1 MAIASVRLRHAPD
14 LDALRAAVADVA
26 ARHEVLRTVIDDS
39 SADNPADGVPVQRI
53 LDLDMIGEI
62 VEAGTL
68 PAGRTVAEE
77 VITRSREFLTRPFD
91 LRSAPPIRVGVDEIT
106 RDAADLGDTE
116 PADTDVDDTDFDYT
130 DFDDTGAVLTI
141 AMHHIAT
148 DEWSDRPLLADLTM
162 AYSARRAGRAPDFEP
177 LPVQYAD
184 YALWNRRR
192 LDDIADDQLSYWTH
206 ALADL
211 PEELP
216 LPRDRARRPGT
227 PGPAATE
234 TIVLGPDLRGRLAGI
249 ARNAGASM
257 FMLMQA
263 AVAVTLH
270 RVGAGDDIPLGSPI
284 SGRTDPALDDLIGF
298 FVGTQVLRTDIS
310 GRPRFDEL
318 LSRVREADLAAF
330 DNADVGFQQIVERI
344 APPRVAGRNPLFQ
357 VTVGYLPLDVVP
369 GEFLGIPATFEPL
382 TAAAAKFDLAFTA
395 VDVTA
400 TGELTIALEYATD
413 LFDRATAQRL
423 LAYLTRV
430 MDAVAA
436 DPRIGVDAID
446 LLDADKIDALR
457 QLESGPPAATGAETT
472 LVDLLDAAIAAHP
485 DVVALRDTTGA
496 TLTYREFDSATGRLA
511 MRLHENGVGP
521 DDVVA
526 VATERGIG
534 LLVAVHGV
542 LRAGAAYLPVDVDL
556 PADRIAFMLADSG
569 AVAVVSDA
577 SGVEMPWCP
586 ADLTLIDLE
595 GEDVFGGGPVPDV
608 GIVPRPAAGNAAYVV
623 YTSGST
629 GRPKGVVVDH
639 RSVVNVLTWRQATM
653 PGDPF
658 GPGDTVLVKTP
669 VGFDGAVWELVLP
682 FVCGATALVA
692 EPGVHR
698 DPVRQAQII
707 AEFGVTTAV
716 FVPSLLDLFVP
727 MMAGDGSLRRIIAGG
742 EALTADL
749 AHRVLTAAPHLA
761 LINAYGP
768 TETTVVVTD
777 QLAAPDTAG
786 PTVPIGR
793 PIAATTLL
801 VLDGSL
807 RRVPDGA
814 VGELYVRG
822 DALARGYL
830 GRSGLTAAAFIA
842 DPTGEVPGARVYRT
856 GDVVRRRDG
865 LLEYVGRADSQVKLR
880 GNRVEIGEIE
890 AAIRDLAVVDG
901 AAVAATGDR
910 LVAWVIPADP
920 AADPGRLVP
929 TIIEQLTGRLPDY
942 MIPAP
947 ITVLAE
953 FPLNHTGKLDRRA
966 LPMPVLGADTGTAA
980 RTELEADLAEIFGV
994 VLSAPVHDVDA
1005 DFFALGG
1012 HSLLGIKAI
1021 NLIRATLGYEV
1032 GLRTLFD
1039 RPTVAG
1045 LAAHLSG
1052 GDGTQPDTQPAA
1064 QLTRRADRR
1073 AVLSFGQE
1081 RMLTLHAV
1089 NGPSS
1094 TYNVPLLWRP
1104 GGVGALGGEPIDH
1117 EVLRAAVH
1125 DVVMRHEVLRTRY
1138 PDAAPLVVAD
1148 PVVPVDIVPGTEALF
1163 ASAAYAFDLA
1173 DELPIR
1179 VAATGD
1185 LAVVTIH
1192 HIATDEWSAAP
1203 LRADL
1208 DRAYTARQAGRVP
1221 DWQPLALQYSDFAAW
1236 QRETISGARRDAQ
1249 LAFWRAALTGA
1260 PEELTLPYDRPRPPR
1275 PSGRG
1280 DGVFLALDPDL
1291 VDRLRQLGAAT
1302 GTSMFMVVQGAVA
1315 VLLARLGG
1323 GPDIPLGTPVTVRN
1337 DARLDELV
1345 GFFLNTVVLRTDT
1358 SGNPTAR
1365 ELLGRVRDT
1374 DLAAFDHR
1382 DVPFEQVV
1390 DEVTSARSSALNPLF
1405 QTMVVYV
1412 DGRLPAITEGS
1423 GPLAPTTAKFD
1434 LSFDFTEDASDGRV
1448 RVGGVIEYSTDLFD
1462 RPTIEAMA
1470 TRLVAIL
1477 EYMASRPDSPLGGL
1491 DIRTPA
1497 ELRELHRPAAPASTF
1512 AALFDAVV
1520 LRGPDA
1526 PALRGV
1532 DGRRTFAELDA
1543 RVRLIASRLA
1553 DDGIGPEDAV
1563 AICLPRGIVA
1573 LEAIFGVL
1581 YSGAAC
1587 LPIEPGTPGDR
1598 VAAMCRVAAPRRVID
1613 RLDDPILAPGA
1624 PVPNTVRRT
1633 VSLRPDHPAYVIFTS
1648 GSTGTPKGVV
1658 VSHRGLANLF
1668 ASHRRM
1674 LHDPAKRRAGRER
1687 LRVGHAWSLA
1697 FDASWQPQLWL
1708 LDGHEISIVD
1718 EDTRRDA
1725 DALAARLRE
1734 ERWDFLELT
1743 PSHLRQLGGA
1753 EQSMAAIGFGGGGHS
1768 GRPVA
1773 GTGRATGQ
1781 RRLQPLR
1788 AHRGDR
1794 RCSRRAGIRRRSP
1807 DRRAPGRRSAR
1818 LCSRRRIAAGTRRC
1832 GWRTL
1837 PGRCRAGPRLSG
1849 SRRPDRGTLRGRS
1862 VRRGRDP
1869 DVPDRRHGSLDAGRA
1884 ARLPRPRRRS
1894 GQDPRVPRR
1903 TG

>member
-1 MAIASVRLRHAPD
+1 
-14 LDALRAAVADVA
+14 
-26 ARHEVLRTVIDDS
+26 
-39 SADNPADGVPVQRI
+39 
-53 LDLDMIGEI
+53 
-62 VEAGTL
+62 
-68 PAGRTVAEE
+68 
-77 VITRSREFLTRPFD
+77 
-91 LRSAPPIRVGVDEIT
+91 
-106 RDAADLGDTE
+106 
-116 PADTDVDDTDFDYT
+116 
-130 DFDDTGAVLTI
+130 
-141 AMHHIAT
+141 
-148 DEWSDRPLLADLTM
+148 
-162 AYSARRAGRAPDFEP
+162 
-177 LPVQYAD
+177 
-184 YALWNRRR
+184 
-192 LDDIADDQLSYWTH
+192 
-206 ALADL
+206 
-211 PEELP
+211 
-216 LPRDRARRPGT
+216 
-227 PGPAATE
+227 
-234 TIVLGPDLRGRLAGI
+234 
-249 ARNAGASM
+249 
-257 FMLMQA
+257 
-263 AVAVTLH
+263 
-270 RVGAGDDIPLGSPI
+270 
-284 SGRTDPALDDLIGF
+284 
-298 FVGTQVLRTDIS
+298 
-310 GRPRFDEL
+310 
-318 LSRVREADLAAF
+318 
-330 DNADVGFQQIVERI
+330 
-344 APPRVAGRNPLFQ
+344 
-357 VTVGYLPLDVVP
+357 
-369 GEFLGIPATFEPL
+369 
-382 TAAAAKFDLAFTA
+382 
-395 VDVTA
+395 
-400 TGELTIALEYATD
+400 
-413 LFDRATAQRL
+413 
-423 LAYLTRV
+423 

-446 LLDADKIDALR
+446 LLDADEIDALR

-994 VLSAPVHDVDA
+994 VLGAPVHDVDA

-1148 PVVPVDIVPGTEALF
+1148 PVVPVDIVPATEALF

-1390 DEVTSARSSALNPLF
+1390 DEVTSARSSALNLLF

-1520 LRGPDA
+1520 ARGPDA
-1526 PALRGV
+1526 PALRGA
-1532 DGRRTFAELDA
+1532 DGRRTFADLDA

-1553 DDGIGPEDAV
+1553 DDGIGPEDVV

-1674 LHDPAKRRAGRER
+1674 LHDRPSGAPDGNGSGSVTRGRWPSTRPGSRSCGCSTGMRSASSTRTPDATPTRSPPASARRDGTSWNSPPPTCDSSAAPNSPWRQSVSGGEAIPDDQWRELGALPDSDAYNLYGPTEATVGALVARASDADHPIVGRPVDGARAYVLDDALRPVPDGVDGELYLAGAGLARGYLGRGDLTAERFVADPFGEDGTRMYRTGDTVRWTRDGQLVYRGRGDDQVKIRGYRVELGEIEAALLARPGVSQAVVIVRAGRLIGYVVADPRSVPDPVALRADLRHVLPDYMVPAAIVGLDRMPTLPNGKLDRRGLPDPVTDAAVRAPQTADELAVARAIADVVSLPPEQVGLDEDFFELGGDSIVAMQLVSRLRAEGRCLPPRRDEPPHHRRTRGGDRRAGCRTDGGR
-1687 LRVGHAWSLA
+1687 RHHLRTGARPPDRALA
-1697 FDASWQPQLWL
+1697 RR
-1708 LDGHEISIVD
+1708 
-1718 EDTRRDA
+1718 TRR
-1725 DALAARLRE
+1725 
-1734 ERWDFLELT
+1734 
-1743 PSHLRQLGGA
+1743 
-1753 EQSMAAIGFGGGGHS
+1753 
-1768 GRPVA
+1768 
-1773 GTGRATGQ
+1773 
-1781 RRLQPLR
+1781 RR
-1788 AHRGDR
+1788 
-1794 RCSRRAGIRRRSP
+1794 
-1807 DRRAPGRRSAR
+1807 
-1818 LCSRRRIAAGTRRC
+1818 
-1832 GWRTL
+1832 
-1837 PGRCRAGPRLSG
+1837 
-1849 SRRPDRGTLRGRS
+1849 RRPDPRLPPVRAAACSGRLRSEPRGPGDRGPAATSPHAARTPGGRRATLA
-1862 VRRGRDP
+1862 VRRRCNGTRSRGGPQHRPGCQGGCAAGPGGPEPGCRTD
-1869 DVPDRRHGSLDAGRA
+1869 DLGHVDRLWR
-1884 ARLPRPRRRS
+1884 
-1894 GQDPRVPRR
+1894 
-1903 TG
+1903 

>member
-1 MAIASVRLRHAPD
+1 M
-14 LDALRAAVADVA
+14 
-26 ARHEVLRTVIDDS
+26 
-39 SADNPADGVPVQRI
+39 
-53 LDLDMIGEI
+53 
-62 VEAGTL
+62 
-68 PAGRTVAEE
+68 
-77 VITRSREFLTRPFD
+77 
-91 LRSAPPIRVGVDEIT
+91 
-106 RDAADLGDTE
+106 
-116 PADTDVDDTDFDYT
+116 
-130 DFDDTGAVLTI
+130 
-141 AMHHIAT
+141 
-148 DEWSDRPLLADLTM
+148 LADLTT

-234 TIVLGPDLRGRLAGI
+234 TVFLGPDLRGRLAGI
-249 ARNAGASM
+249 ARTAGASM

-270 RVGAGDDIPLGSPI
+270 RLGAGDDIPLGSPI

-330 DNADVGFQQIVERI
+330 DNGDVGFQQIVERI

-446 LLDADKIDALR
+446 LLDADEIDALR

-669 VGFDGAVWELVLP
+669 GGFDGAVWELVLP

-920 AADPGRLVP
+920 AAGPGRLVP

-994 VLSAPVHDVDA
+994 VLGAPVHDVDA

-1104 GGVGALGGEPIDH
+1104 GVVALGGEPIDH

-1236 QRETISGARRDAQ
+1236 QRETISGARLDAQ

-1260 PEELTLPYDRPRPPR
+1260 PEELTLPYDRPRPAR

-1520 LRGPDA
+1520 ARGPDA
-1526 PALRGV
+1526 PALRGA
-1532 DGRRTFAELDA
+1532 DGRRTFADLDA

-1553 DDGIGPEDAV
+1553 DDGIGPEDVV

-1674 LHDPAKRRAGRER
+1674 LHDRPSGAPDGNGSGSVTRGRWPSTRPGSRSCGCSTGMRSASSTRTPDATPTRSPPASA
-1687 LRVGHAWSLA
+1687 
-1697 FDASWQPQLWL
+1697 
-1708 LDGHEISIVD
+1708 
-1718 EDTRRDA
+1718 RRDGTSWNSPPPTC
-1725 DALAARLRE
+1725 DSSAAPNSP
-1734 ERWDFLELT
+1734 W
-1743 PSHLRQLGGA
+1743 RQ
-1753 EQSMAAIGFGGGGHS
+1753 SVSGGGGHS

-1837 PGRCRAGPRLSG
+1837 PGRRRAGPRLSG
-1849 SRRPDRGTLRGRS
+1849 RGDLTAERFVADPFGEDGTRMYRTGDTVRWTRDGQLVYRGRGDDQVKIRGYRVELGEIEAALLARPGVS
-1862 VRRGRDP
+1862 QAVVIVR
-1869 DVPDRRHGSLDAGRA
+1869 AGRLIGYVVGIRA
-1884 ARLPRPRRRS
+1884 VFPIRWHCVPISDMCCPTTWFRRRS
-1894 GQDPRVPRR
+1894 SALTGCPPCR
-1903 TG
+1903 TGNWIGGGCPTR

>member
-1 MAIASVRLRHAPD
+1 
-14 LDALRAAVADVA
+14 
-26 ARHEVLRTVIDDS
+26 
-39 SADNPADGVPVQRI
+39 
-53 LDLDMIGEI
+53 
-62 VEAGTL
+62 
-68 PAGRTVAEE
+68 
-77 VITRSREFLTRPFD
+77 
-91 LRSAPPIRVGVDEIT
+91 
-106 RDAADLGDTE
+106 
-116 PADTDVDDTDFDYT
+116 
-130 DFDDTGAVLTI
+130 
-141 AMHHIAT
+141 
-148 DEWSDRPLLADLTM
+148 
-162 AYSARRAGRAPDFEP
+162 
-177 LPVQYAD
+177 
-184 YALWNRRR
+184 
-192 LDDIADDQLSYWTH
+192 
-206 ALADL
+206 
-211 PEELP
+211 
-216 LPRDRARRPGT
+216 
-227 PGPAATE
+227 
-234 TIVLGPDLRGRLAGI
+234 
-249 ARNAGASM
+249 
-257 FMLMQA
+257 
-263 AVAVTLH
+263 
-270 RVGAGDDIPLGSPI
+270 
-284 SGRTDPALDDLIGF
+284 
-298 FVGTQVLRTDIS
+298 
-310 GRPRFDEL
+310 
-318 LSRVREADLAAF
+318 
-330 DNADVGFQQIVERI
+330 
-344 APPRVAGRNPLFQ
+344 
-357 VTVGYLPLDVVP
+357 
-369 GEFLGIPATFEPL
+369 
-382 TAAAAKFDLAFTA
+382 
-395 VDVTA
+395 
-400 TGELTIALEYATD
+400 
-413 LFDRATAQRL
+413 
-423 LAYLTRV
+423 

-446 LLDADKIDALR
+446 LLDADEIDALR

-994 VLSAPVHDVDA
+994 VLGAPVHDVDA

-1520 LRGPDA
+1520 ARGPDA
-1526 PALRGV
+1526 PALRGA
-1532 DGRRTFAELDA
+1532 DGRRTFADLDA

-1553 DDGIGPEDAV
+1553 DDGIGPEDVV

-1581 YSGAAC
+1581 YSGAAY

-1674 LHDPAKRRAGRER
+1674 LHDRPSGAPDGNGSGSVTRGRWPSTRPGSRSCGCSTGMRSASSTRTPDATPTRSPPASARRDGTSWNSPPPTCDSSAAPNSPWRQSVSGGEAIPDDQWRELGALPDSDAYNLYGPTEATVGALVARASDADHPIVGRPVDGARAYVLDDALRPVPDGVDGELYLAGAGLARGYLGRGDLTAERFVADPFGEDGTRMYRTGDTVRWTRDGQLVYRGRGDDQVKIRGYRVELGEIEAALLARPGVSQAVVIVRAGRLIGYVVADPRSVPDPVALRADLRHVLPDYMVPAAIVGLDRMPTLPNGKLDRRGLPDPVTDAAVRAPQTADELAVARAIADVVSLPPEQVGLDEDFFELGGDSIVAMQLVSRLRAEGRCLPPRRDEPPHHRRTRGGDRRAGCRTDGGR
-1687 LRVGHAWSLA
+1687 RHHLRTGARPPDRALA
-1697 FDASWQPQLWL
+1697 RR
-1708 LDGHEISIVD
+1708 
-1718 EDTRRDA
+1718 TRR
-1725 DALAARLRE
+1725 
-1734 ERWDFLELT
+1734 
-1743 PSHLRQLGGA
+1743 
-1753 EQSMAAIGFGGGGHS
+1753 
-1768 GRPVA
+1768 
-1773 GTGRATGQ
+1773 
-1781 RRLQPLR
+1781 RR
-1788 AHRGDR
+1788 
-1794 RCSRRAGIRRRSP
+1794 
-1807 DRRAPGRRSAR
+1807 
-1818 LCSRRRIAAGTRRC
+1818 
-1832 GWRTL
+1832 
-1837 PGRCRAGPRLSG
+1837 
-1849 SRRPDRGTLRGRS
+1849 RRPDPRLPPVRAAACSGRLRSEPRGPGDRGPAATSPHAARTPGGRRATLA
-1862 VRRGRDP
+1862 VRRRCNGTRSRGGPQHRPGCQGGCAAGPGGPEPGCRTD
-1869 DVPDRRHGSLDAGRA
+1869 DLGHVDRLWR
-1884 ARLPRPRRRS
+1884 
-1894 GQDPRVPRR
+1894 
-1903 TG
+1903 

>member
-1 MAIASVRLRHAPD
+1 M
-14 LDALRAAVADVA
+14 
-26 ARHEVLRTVIDDS
+26 
-39 SADNPADGVPVQRI
+39 
-53 LDLDMIGEI
+53 
-62 VEAGTL
+62 
-68 PAGRTVAEE
+68 
-77 VITRSREFLTRPFD
+77 
-91 LRSAPPIRVGVDEIT
+91 
-106 RDAADLGDTE
+106 
-116 PADTDVDDTDFDYT
+116 
-130 DFDDTGAVLTI
+130 
-141 AMHHIAT
+141 
-148 DEWSDRPLLADLTM
+148 
-162 AYSARRAGRAPDFEP
+162 
-177 LPVQYAD
+177 
-184 YALWNRRR
+184 
-192 LDDIADDQLSYWTH
+192 
-206 ALADL
+206 
-211 PEELP
+211 
-216 LPRDRARRPGT
+216 
-227 PGPAATE
+227 
-234 TIVLGPDLRGRLAGI
+234 
-249 ARNAGASM
+249 
-257 FMLMQA
+257 
-263 AVAVTLH
+263 
-270 RVGAGDDIPLGSPI
+270 
-284 SGRTDPALDDLIGF
+284 
-298 FVGTQVLRTDIS
+298 
-310 GRPRFDEL
+310 
-318 LSRVREADLAAF
+318 
-330 DNADVGFQQIVERI
+330 
-344 APPRVAGRNPLFQ
+344 
-357 VTVGYLPLDVVP
+357 
-369 GEFLGIPATFEPL
+369 
-382 TAAAAKFDLAFTA
+382 
-395 VDVTA
+395 
-400 TGELTIALEYATD
+400 
-413 LFDRATAQRL
+413 
-423 LAYLTRV
+423 
-430 MDAVAA
+430 
-436 DPRIGVDAID
+436 
-446 LLDADKIDALR
+446 
-457 QLESGPPAATGAETT
+457 
-472 LVDLLDAAIAAHP
+472 
-485 DVVALRDTTGA
+485 
-496 TLTYREFDSATGRLA
+496 
-511 MRLHENGVGP
+511 
-521 DDVVA
+521 
-526 VATERGIG
+526 
-534 LLVAVHGV
+534 
-542 LRAGAAYLPVDVDL
+542 
-556 PADRIAFMLADSG
+556 
-569 AVAVVSDA
+569 
-577 SGVEMPWCP
+577 
-586 ADLTLIDLE
+586 
-595 GEDVFGGGPVPDV
+595 
-608 GIVPRPAAGNAAYVV
+608 
-623 YTSGST
+623 
-629 GRPKGVVVDH
+629 
-639 RSVVNVLTWRQATM
+639 
-653 PGDPF
+653 
-658 GPGDTVLVKTP
+658 
-669 VGFDGAVWELVLP
+669 
-682 FVCGATALVA
+682 
-692 EPGVHR
+692 
-698 DPVRQAQII
+698 
-707 AEFGVTTAV
+707 
-716 FVPSLLDLFVP
+716 
-727 MMAGDGSLRRIIAGG
+727 
-742 EALTADL
+742 
-749 AHRVLTAAPHLA
+749 
-761 LINAYGP
+761 
-768 TETTVVVTD
+768 
-777 QLAAPDTAG
+777 
-786 PTVPIGR
+786 
-793 PIAATTLL
+793 
-801 VLDGSL
+801 
-807 RRVPDGA
+807 
-814 VGELYVRG
+814 
-822 DALARGYL
+822 
-830 GRSGLTAAAFIA
+830 
-842 DPTGEVPGARVYRT
+842 
-856 GDVVRRRDG
+856 
-865 LLEYVGRADSQVKLR
+865 
-880 GNRVEIGEIE
+880 
-890 AAIRDLAVVDG
+890 
-901 AAVAATGDR
+901 
-910 LVAWVIPADP
+910 
-920 AADPGRLVP
+920 
-929 TIIEQLTGRLPDY
+929 
-942 MIPAP
+942 
-947 ITVLAE
+947 
-953 FPLNHTGKLDRRA
+953 
-966 LPMPVLGADTGTAA
+966 
-980 RTELEADLAEIFGV
+980 
-994 VLSAPVHDVDA
+994 
-1005 DFFALGG
+1005 
-1012 HSLLGIKAI
+1012 
-1021 NLIRATLGYEV
+1021 
-1032 GLRTLFD
+1032 
-1039 RPTVAG
+1039 
-1045 LAAHLSG
+1045 
-1052 GDGTQPDTQPAA
+1052 
-1064 QLTRRADRR
+1064 
-1073 AVLSFGQE
+1073 
-1081 RMLTLHAV
+1081 
-1089 NGPSS
+1089 
-1094 TYNVPLLWRP
+1094 
-1104 GGVGALGGEPIDH
+1104 
-1117 EVLRAAVH
+1117 
-1125 DVVMRHEVLRTRY
+1125 LRTRY

-1520 LRGPDA
+1520 ARGPDA
-1526 PALRGV
+1526 PALRGA

-1553 DDGIGPEDAV
+1553 DDGIGPEDVV

-1581 YSGAAC
+1581 YSGAAY

-1648 GSTGTPKGVV
+1648 GSTGAPKGVV
-1658 VSHRGLANLF
+1658 VAHRGLANLF

-1837 PGRCRAGPRLSG
+1837 PGRRRAGPRLSG
-1849 SRRPDRGTLRGRS
+1849 RGDLTAERFVADPFGEDGTRMYRTGDTVRWTRDGQLVYRGRGDDQVKIRGYRVELGEIEAALLARPGVS
-1862 VRRGRDP
+1862 QAVVIVR
-1869 DVPDRRHGSLDAGRA
+1869 AGRLIGYVVGIRA
-1884 ARLPRPRRRS
+1884 VFPIRWHCVPISDMCCPTTWFRRRS
-1894 GQDPRVPRR
+1894 SALTGCPPCR
-1903 TG
+1903 TGNWIGGGCPTR

>member
-1 MAIASVRLRHAPD
+1 
-14 LDALRAAVADVA
+14 
-26 ARHEVLRTVIDDS
+26 
-39 SADNPADGVPVQRI
+39 
-53 LDLDMIGEI
+53 
-62 VEAGTL
+62 
-68 PAGRTVAEE
+68 
-77 VITRSREFLTRPFD
+77 
-91 LRSAPPIRVGVDEIT
+91 
-106 RDAADLGDTE
+106 
-116 PADTDVDDTDFDYT
+116 
-130 DFDDTGAVLTI
+130 
-141 AMHHIAT
+141 
-148 DEWSDRPLLADLTM
+148 
-162 AYSARRAGRAPDFEP
+162 
-177 LPVQYAD
+177 
-184 YALWNRRR
+184 
-192 LDDIADDQLSYWTH
+192 
-206 ALADL
+206 
-211 PEELP
+211 
-216 LPRDRARRPGT
+216 
-227 PGPAATE
+227 
-234 TIVLGPDLRGRLAGI
+234 
-249 ARNAGASM
+249 
-257 FMLMQA
+257 
-263 AVAVTLH
+263 
-270 RVGAGDDIPLGSPI
+270 
-284 SGRTDPALDDLIGF
+284 
-298 FVGTQVLRTDIS
+298 
-310 GRPRFDEL
+310 
-318 LSRVREADLAAF
+318 
-330 DNADVGFQQIVERI
+330 
-344 APPRVAGRNPLFQ
+344 
-357 VTVGYLPLDVVP
+357 
-369 GEFLGIPATFEPL
+369 
-382 TAAAAKFDLAFTA
+382 
-395 VDVTA
+395 
-400 TGELTIALEYATD
+400 
-413 LFDRATAQRL
+413 
-423 LAYLTRV
+423 

-446 LLDADKIDALR
+446 LLDADEIDALR

-994 VLSAPVHDVDA
+994 VLGAPVHDVDA

-1260 PEELTLPYDRPRPPR
+1260 PEELTLPYDRPRPAR

-1520 LRGPDA
+1520 ARGPDA
-1526 PALRGV
+1526 PALRGA
-1532 DGRRTFAELDA
+1532 DGRRTFADLDA

-1553 DDGIGPEDAV
+1553 DDGIGPEDVV

-1674 LHDPAKRRAGRER
+1674 LHDRPSGAPDGNGSGSVTRGRWPSTRPGSRSCGCSTGMRSASSTRTPDATPTRSPPASARRDGTSWNSPPPTCDSSAAPNSPWRQSVSGGEAIPDDQWRELGALPDSDAYNLYGPTEATVGALVARASDADHPIVGRPVDGARAYVLDDALRPVPDGVDGELYLAGAGLARGYLGRGDLTAERFVADPFGEDGTRMYRTGDTVRWTRDGQLVYRGRGDDQVKIRGYRVELGEIEAALLARPGVSQAVVIVRAGRLIGYVVADPRSVPDPVALRADLRHVLPDYMVPAAIVGLDRMPTLPNGKLDRRGLPDPVTDAAVRAPQTADELAVARAIADVVSLPPEQVGLDEDFFELGGDSIVAMQLVSRLRAEGRCLPPRRDEPPHHRRTRGGDRRAGCRTDGGR
-1687 LRVGHAWSLA
+1687 RHHLRTGARPPDRALA
-1697 FDASWQPQLWL
+1697 RR
-1708 LDGHEISIVD
+1708 
-1718 EDTRRDA
+1718 TRR
-1725 DALAARLRE
+1725 
-1734 ERWDFLELT
+1734 
-1743 PSHLRQLGGA
+1743 
-1753 EQSMAAIGFGGGGHS
+1753 
-1768 GRPVA
+1768 
-1773 GTGRATGQ
+1773 
-1781 RRLQPLR
+1781 RR
-1788 AHRGDR
+1788 
-1794 RCSRRAGIRRRSP
+1794 
-1807 DRRAPGRRSAR
+1807 
-1818 LCSRRRIAAGTRRC
+1818 
-1832 GWRTL
+1832 
-1837 PGRCRAGPRLSG
+1837 
-1849 SRRPDRGTLRGRS
+1849 RRPDPRLPPVRAAACSGRLRSEPRGPGDRGPAATSPHAARTPGGRRATLA
-1862 VRRGRDP
+1862 VRRRCNGTRSRGGPQHRPGCQGGCAAGPGGPEPGCRTD
-1869 DVPDRRHGSLDAGRA
+1869 DLGHVDRLWR
-1884 ARLPRPRRRS
+1884 
-1894 GQDPRVPRR
+1894 
-1903 TG
+1903 

>member
-1 MAIASVRLRHAPD
+1 
-14 LDALRAAVADVA
+14 
-26 ARHEVLRTVIDDS
+26 
-39 SADNPADGVPVQRI
+39 
-53 LDLDMIGEI
+53 
-62 VEAGTL
+62 
-68 PAGRTVAEE
+68 
-77 VITRSREFLTRPFD
+77 
-91 LRSAPPIRVGVDEIT
+91 
-106 RDAADLGDTE
+106 
-116 PADTDVDDTDFDYT
+116 
-130 DFDDTGAVLTI
+130 
-141 AMHHIAT
+141 
-148 DEWSDRPLLADLTM
+148 
-162 AYSARRAGRAPDFEP
+162 
-177 LPVQYAD
+177 
-184 YALWNRRR
+184 
-192 LDDIADDQLSYWTH
+192 
-206 ALADL
+206 
-211 PEELP
+211 
-216 LPRDRARRPGT
+216 
-227 PGPAATE
+227 
-234 TIVLGPDLRGRLAGI
+234 
-249 ARNAGASM
+249 
-257 FMLMQA
+257 
-263 AVAVTLH
+263 
-270 RVGAGDDIPLGSPI
+270 
-284 SGRTDPALDDLIGF
+284 
-298 FVGTQVLRTDIS
+298 
-310 GRPRFDEL
+310 
-318 LSRVREADLAAF
+318 
-330 DNADVGFQQIVERI
+330 
-344 APPRVAGRNPLFQ
+344 
-357 VTVGYLPLDVVP
+357 
-369 GEFLGIPATFEPL
+369 
-382 TAAAAKFDLAFTA
+382 
-395 VDVTA
+395 
-400 TGELTIALEYATD
+400 
-413 LFDRATAQRL
+413 
-423 LAYLTRV
+423 

-446 LLDADKIDALR
+446 LLDADEIDALR

-994 VLSAPVHDVDA
+994 VLGAPVHDVDA

-1236 QRETISGARRDAQ
+1236 QRETISGARLDAQ

-1260 PEELTLPYDRPRPPR
+1260 PEELTLPYDRPRPAR

-1520 LRGPDA
+1520 ARGPDA
-1526 PALRGV
+1526 PALRGA

-1553 DDGIGPEDAV
+1553 DDGIGPEDVV

-1674 LHDPAKRRAGRER
+1674 LHDRPSGAPDGNGSGSVTRGRWPSTRPGSRSCGCSTGMRSASSTRTPDATPTRSPPASARRDGTSWNSPPPTCDSSAAPNSPWRQSVSGGEAIPDDQWRELGALPDSDAYNLYGPTEATVDALVARASDADHPIVGRPVDGARAYVLDDALRPVPDGVDGELYLAGAGLARGYLGRGDLTAERFVADPFGEDGTRMYRTGDTVRWTRDGQLVYRGRGDDQVKIRGYRVELGEIEAALLARPGVSQAVVIVRAGRLIGYVVADPRSVPDPVALRADLRHVLPDYMVPAAIVGLDRMPTLPNGKLDRRGLPDPVTDAAVRAPQTADELAVARAIADVVSLPPEQVGLDEDFFELGGDSIVAMQLVSRLRAEGRCLPPRRDEPPHHRRTRGGDRRAGCRTDGGR
-1687 LRVGHAWSLA
+1687 RHHLRTGARPPDRALA
-1697 FDASWQPQLWL
+1697 RR
-1708 LDGHEISIVD
+1708 
-1718 EDTRRDA
+1718 TRR
-1725 DALAARLRE
+1725 
-1734 ERWDFLELT
+1734 
-1743 PSHLRQLGGA
+1743 
-1753 EQSMAAIGFGGGGHS
+1753 
-1768 GRPVA
+1768 
-1773 GTGRATGQ
+1773 
-1781 RRLQPLR
+1781 RR
-1788 AHRGDR
+1788 
-1794 RCSRRAGIRRRSP
+1794 
-1807 DRRAPGRRSAR
+1807 
-1818 LCSRRRIAAGTRRC
+1818 
-1832 GWRTL
+1832 
-1837 PGRCRAGPRLSG
+1837 
-1849 SRRPDRGTLRGRS
+1849 RRPDPRLPPVRAAACSGRLRSEPRGPGDRGPAATSPHAARTPGGRRATLA
-1862 VRRGRDP
+1862 VRRRCNGTRSRGGPQHRPGCQGGCAAGPGGPEPGCRTD
-1869 DVPDRRHGSLDAGRA
+1869 DLGHVDRLWR
-1884 ARLPRPRRRS
+1884 
-1894 GQDPRVPRR
+1894 
-1903 TG
+1903 